1 MELASLKAMEGSSS
15 LMFSLQALLMRH
27 EAYISDSEAERN
39 RMAAHVE
46 SLESDKQVLE
56 RKNATAIEE
65 NRALLDQ
72 LEALNNAVIDSDAH
86 VTSLQATLASTQREM
101 QKLTHLAS
109 RTEALERQLLEY
121 EREQVSWQDEMEA
134 KEQSERSAVR
144 RWQTAERTLNKLE
157 EQIESIEREA
167 REERERHAEIVDRME
182 RRHAVE
188 SELRS
193 AAGRLKGAA
202 ALKSGDR
209 EAGAEN
215 GVVSHFVKDILQ
227 DNANLQMGIV
237 ELREMLNNS
246 NEEVENLR
254 GQLSLHQPA
263 ELDDEEGSTTAVVRK
278 DLGAEMTKA
287 NSQELH
293 VHHHYHA
300 PPAAAKSP
308 PAVRKPRR
316 KRYGAF
322 SSGHFTPSSGA
333 STPRSSF
340 SYSTPT
346 SAATI
351 LHQTAA
357 SVPSHDKR
365 LSTMSTQSNQTFYS
379 LLASS
384 GPTSPQ
390 SQSTNNRTSSIFDR
404 VFSDAGGQETSR
416 STTPDTE
423 EPGSPMLSPSN
434 LSKRGSGSWSRTY
447 SAPVVQRHDLLGGAA
462 RPTLDAIASI
472 EELPS
477 LEPPE
482 LDDPPPSELESQPS
496 DREVGNAEDQTTSS
510 ASPSITSPTSEPE
523 PPAPDVLVPFRLS
536 KPSLRRATSHD
547 SLLSIAGMDIHTHKS
562 QPHQLLAPYANLAGP
577 SQAVL
582 SGTTAHAAR
591 PMPLLTRDASTGR
604 SLLSGMAADQRQP
617 AKATLGAKVGGW
629 MFGKWGVTPAT
640 TTLSEVSAT
649 APSAVKSASVGP
661 AVVRPSGAKAA
672 GVKPIAARVDG
683 VKAATSKP
691 TAAKPATATPA
702 AAKPAMVKPIT
713 AKPINTPSTAPSKD
727 AIGGA
732 ASPPKKP
739 QVRPTGINQSGPMKG
754 FFPVVAAKPQLAPV
768 LDVLDEEGLANVLAD
783 A

>member
-15 LMFSLQALLMRH
+15 LTFSLQALLIRH
-27 EAYISDSEAERN
+27 EAYISDSEAERT
-39 RMAAHVE
+39 RMAAHIE

-109 RTEALERQLLEY
+109 RTEDLERQLIEY
-121 EREQVSWQDEMEA
+121 EREQVNWQDEMEA

-167 REERERHAEIVDRME
+167 REERERHAEIVGRME

-188 SELRS
+188 RELRS

-202 ALKSGDR
+202 ALKNGDR
-209 EAGAEN
+209 ETGADN

-227 DNANLQMGIV
+227 DNTNLQMGIV

-263 ELDDEEGSTTAVVRK
+263 NNGDEDGPTTAIVHK

-300 PPAAAKSP
+300 PPAASKPP

-357 SVPSHDKR
+357 SVPSHGKR

-416 STTPDTE
+416 PTTPDTE

-447 SAPVVQRHDLLGGAA
+447 SAPVVQRHELLPGAA

-477 LEPPE
+477 LDPPE
-482 LDDPPPSELESQPS
+482 PEDIPALVADDQPPERAIDNAESQ
-496 DREVGNAEDQTTSS
+496 TISS
-510 ASPSITSPTSEPE
+510 ATPSITSPTSKPDP
-523 PPAPDVLVPFRLS
+523 PPANLLLPFHPS

-547 SLLSIAGMDIHTHKS
+547 SLFSIAGMDIHTPASH
-562 QPHQLLAPYANLAGP
+562 PHQLLAPYANLAGP

-591 PMPLLTRDASTGR
+591 PMPLLTRDSSTGR

-617 AKATLGAKVGGW
+617 PARAGLGAKVGGW

-640 TTLSEVSAT
+640 TTLSEISAT
-649 APSAVKSASVGP
+649 ASSAVKSMSVGP
-661 AVVRPSGAKAA
+661 AIVRPTVVKTTGARAA
-672 GVKPIAARVDG
+672 GTKPIAAKSAG
-683 VKAATSKP
+683 IKATSSKP
-691 TAAKPATATPA
+691 VAI
-702 AAKPAMVKPIT
+702 V
-713 AKPINTPSTAPSKD
+713 STEASKD
-727 AIGGA
+727 TTAGL

-739 QVRPTGINQSGPMKG
+739 QLRPAGINQSGPMKG
-754 FFPVVAAKPQLAPV
+754 FFPAVAVKPQLAPV
-768 LDVLDEEGLANVLAD
+768 LDVLDEEGLANVLAG